1 MRGSIP
7 RLARSLPVLAAL
19 TTLCAS
25 GPALADQFKQTADG
39 GTIDCEVSAHELTRF
54 ALVGDA
60 FASVSKI
67 GTGTPYNDFAVTN
80 EPVRGDIY
88 VSVPEV
94 YAAAQVSF
102 FATTKKGYVY
112 KFACP
117 ILPIEAQQVFVTNP
131 AIAKDAA
138 SDWEKATPIETSAVR
153 LVQAMAGNAQV
164 PGFTVR
170 QPSSLPA
177 RAGGIEVQLIA
188 EYRGASLAGKVVRLA
203 NRGSAPATITTHD
216 LAPVGTIAI
225 AIANPVLAPGTAT
238 TAWIVG
244 PNGDNGHD

>member
-7 RLARSLPVLAAL
+7 RLAGSLPVLAAL
-19 TTLCAS
+19 TALCAS
-25 GPALADQFKQTADG
+25 GPAFADQFKQTADG

-94 YAAAQVSF
+94 YAAARISF

-117 ILPIEAQQVFVTNP
+117 IRPIEAQQVFVTNP

-170 QPSSLPA
+170 QPSSLTSPTTA
-177 RAGGIEVQLIA
+177 PQDDVVAYNPEDPIAAQAIRRDIEL
-188 EYRGASLAGKVVRLA
+188 VVREDRLLLA
-203 NRGSAPATITTHD
+203 TERFRPTGEMADGSPVIGEVYPDRFD
-216 LAPVGTIAI
+216 LRHFAVRA
-225 AIANPVLAPGTAT
+225 
-238 TAWIVG
+238 
-244 PNGDNGHD
+244 